1 MVLQSPEQCD
11 STKQANPTQGNEST
25 PVEVKTE
32 DVPGSHAE
40 GYTDVKEGSGPDTA
54 PNGSIQSPGRQN
66 ALSRLRHILTWVP
79 KNCRY
84 DPNEPPKFNLP
95 LNLLFAVV
103 RFRLPAQRH
112 MCGWPVNFTHCAG
125 RHGHRGELVLRSAN
139 PVQDRS
145 NI

>member
-1 MVLQSPEQCD
+1 MVIQSHEQRD
-11 STKQANPTQGNEST
+11 STKHAELTPGDSST
-25 PVEVKTE
+25 PLEVKTE
-32 DVPGSHAE
+32 GVPGPHAE
-40 GYTDVKEGSGPDTA
+40 GLTDVEEGSGPDTA
-54 PNGSIQSPGRQN
+54 PNGSIQSQGRQT
-66 ALSRLRHILTWVP
+66 ALSRLRQILTWAP

-84 DPNEPPKFNLP
+84 DPNEPPKFSLS

-103 RFRLPAQRH
+103 RFRLVAQRH
-112 MCGWPVNFTHCAG
+112 MCEWPVNFTRCAG